1 MESLWLSGRAS
12 ERRIRRS
19 EVGFLMGTQNFF
31 IFFHLGPMLVTRRK
45 TSFFISLPSSKLTIS
60 LISIYKHNAIDIADP
75 SSMLDA
81 CHTNFVIDLAHRGVS
96 VAWCRASEGR
106 IGRSE
111 VRFPMGTQNFF
122 FYFFICPSLVSRW
135 KTSSFISL
143 PSSKLIVSL
152 ISIFKHY
159 AIDIAD
165 PSSMLDACHMN
176 FVIDLTHHGV
186 SVAQW

>member
-1 MESLWLSGRAS
+1 MESPWLSGRAS
-12 ERRIRRS
+12 ERRIWRS

-31 IFFHLGPMLVTRRK
+31 IFFHLGPMLVTRWK
-45 TSFFISLPSSKLTIS
+45 ISFFISLPSSKLTIS
-60 LISIYKHNAIDIADP
+60 LISIYKHYAIDIADP

-96 VAWCRASEGR
+96 VARCRASEHR
-106 IGRSE
+106 IQSL
-111 VRFPMGTQNFF
+111 RFDSLWGLRIFSFF
-122 FYFFICPSLVSRW
+122 FFICPTLVSRW

-176 FVIDLTHHGV
+176 FVIDLTHRGV
-186 SVAQW
+186 SVAHW

>member
-1 MESLWLSGRAS
+1 
-12 ERRIRRS
+12 
-19 EVGFLMGTQNFF
+19 MGTQNFF
-31 IFFHLGPMLVTRRK
+31 IFFSLGPMLVTRRK

-81 CHTNFVIDLAHRGVS
+81 CHTNFVIDLARRGVS
-96 VAWCRASEGR
+96 VAWCRALEHR
-106 IGRSE
+106 IQRSE
-111 VRFPMGTQNFF
+111 VRFLMGTQNFF
-122 FYFFICPSLVSRW
+122 FFFFICPTLVSRR
-135 KTSSFISL
+135 KTSFFFSL
-143 PSSKLIVSL
+143 LSSKLTVSL
-152 ISIFKHY
+152 ISIYKHY
-159 AIDIAD
+159 AIDNAD

>member
-12 ERRIRRS
+12 EHRIWRS

-31 IFFHLGPMLVTRRK
+31 IFFSLGPMLVTRRK

-96 VAWCRASEGR
+96 VARCRASEGR
-106 IGRSE
+106 IRRSE

-122 FYFFICPSLVSRW
+122 FFFPFVPHLCQDKKHLSFFPYRAQNLPSLLFLS
-135 KTSSFISL
+135 TNITLSTL
-143 PSSKLIVSL
+143 LILAVCWT
-152 ISIFKHY
+152 H
-159 AIDIAD
+159 
-165 PSSMLDACHMN
+165 
-176 FVIDLTHHGV
+176 VIWTL
-186 SVAQW
+186 W

>member
-1 MESLWLSGRAS
+1 MKSLWLSSRAS

-60 LISIYKHNAIDIADP
+60 PISIYKHNAIDIADP

-96 VAWCRASEGR
+96 VARCRASEHR
-106 IGRSE
+106 IRRSE
-111 VRFPMGTQNFF
+111 VRFLMGTQNFF
-122 FYFFICPSLVSRW
+122 FFFFHLSHTCVEMKNIFFYFLTKL
-135 KTSSFISL
+135 KTYCLSYFYL
-143 PSSKLIVSL
+143 QTLRYR
-152 ISIFKHY
+152 H
-159 AIDIAD
+159 
-165 PSSMLDACHMN
+165 C
-176 FVIDLTHHGV
+176 
-186 SVAQW
+186 